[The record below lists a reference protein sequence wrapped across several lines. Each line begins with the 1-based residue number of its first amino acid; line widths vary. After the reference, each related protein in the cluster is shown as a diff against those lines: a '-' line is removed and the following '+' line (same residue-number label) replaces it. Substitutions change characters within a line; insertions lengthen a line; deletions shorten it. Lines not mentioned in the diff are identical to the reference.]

1 MKTEIIKYSTCVKVR
16 VLLQNKNGTRSW
28 CSANGR
34 SIRTAK
40 IALKQ
45 RLKSDHYSQY
55 FCV

>member
-1 MKTEIIKYSTCVKVR
+1 MKTEITKYSTCVKVR